1 MGEHPISG
9 LIIEALRRQ
18 LDASGH
24 WMAWNLVLAIAPW
37 VLAVVLFRR
46 SRRPGLAWLCGL
58 GGFLLLLPNAAYVL
72 TDVIHLPSAVR
83 REPSDAT
90 VLLVVFP
97 LYAAFW
103 ALGFVAYS
111 DSLRRLSSYAVGRGW
126 VADRRA
132 IDLAVH
138 AVCAMAIYLGRIHR
152 LNSWDVVLQPP
163 ALLNG
168 LLAGFTRPLA
178 GVGIATMF
186 VALTV
191 GHLVTRPVL
200 QAVNATR
207 WTGRDGRPTSHA

>member
-1 MGEHPISG
+1 MGAHPISG

-37 VLAVVLFRR
+37 VLAVVLFRQA
-46 SRRPGLAWLCGL
+46 RRPGLGWLCGL
-58 GGFLLLLPNAAYVL
+58 GVFLLLLPNAAYVL
-72 TDVIHLPSAVR
+72 TDVIHLPAAVR

-111 DSLRRLSSYAVGRGW
+111 DSLRRMSGYAVGRGW
-126 VADRRA
+126 VADRRVVE
-132 IDLAVH
+132 LAVH
-138 AVCAMAIYLGRIHR
+138 AACAMAIYLGRIHR

-178 GVGIATMF
+178 IVGITTMF

-200 QAVNATR
+200 NATR
-207 WTGRDGRPTSHA
+207 WTGQRGRPTSAA